1 MRLEQLLKTTAR
13 RLAIPYETVLK
24 DYAIGHLLSAI
35 AGEPSVADSLVM
47 KGGTAL
53 KKLYFGDYRF
63 SEDLDFSAER
73 GPRGTALEGAL
84 RAVASR
90 AQETLSGNGP
100 FGVVVDRMIHREPHP
115 HAQESFAFRVQYPWQ
130 RRPLCLVKLEVTV
143 DEPILLP
150 TPARPIIHGYGEELT
165 GAVRAYSLEEIVAE
179 KLRALLQNEARR
191 GERGWVRPR
200 CRDLYD
206 LWRILG
212 DPPAALDDAAI
223 RRILP
228 AKCAVRDVRF
238 GSAAD
243 FFPAALVET
252 VSTGWD
258 ADLAPLVLGLPPANL
273 VIEDLRR
280 EVGVL
285 LREPWTEGPS
295 RGHLGR

>member
-35 AGEPSVADSLVM
+35 ADEPSVAVSLIM

-63 SEDLDFSAER
+63 SEDLDFSAEN
-73 GPRGTALEGAL
+73 GPRGAALEDAL

-90 AQETLSGNGP
+90 DQATLSSKGP
-100 FGVVVDRMIHREPHP
+100 FAVVVDRVVHRDPHP
-115 HAQESFAFRVQYPWQ
+115 RDQESFAFRVQYPWQ

-143 DEPILLP
+143 DEPILLSAIP
-150 TPARPIIHGYGEELT
+150 RQVIHGYGEELT

-206 LWRILG
+206 LWRIVG
-212 DPPAALDDAAI
+212 NPPVALDLAAI

-228 AKCAVRDVRF
+228 TKCAVRDVSF

-252 VSTGWD
+252 VRTGWN
-258 ADLAPLVLGLPPANL
+258 ADLAPFVLDLPAADV
-273 VIEDLRR
+273 VIADLKR
-280 EVGVL
+280 EVEAL
-285 LREPWTEGPS
+285 LQEPGAE
-295 RGHLGR
+295 

>member
-1 MRLEQLLKTTAR
+1 MSLEQLLKTTAR
-13 RLAIPYETVLK
+13 RLTIPYETVLK
-24 DYAIGHLLSAI
+24 DYAIGHLLLAI
-35 AGEPSVADSLVM
+35 AHEPLVADSLVM

-63 SEDLDFSAER
+63 SEDLDFSAES
-73 GPRGTALEGAL
+73 GPRGAALEDAL

-90 AQETLSGNGP
+90 AQETLSSKGP
-100 FGVVVDRMIHREPHP
+100 FGVVIDRVVHRDPHP
-115 HAQESFAFRVQYPWQ
+115 RDQESFAFRVQYPWQ

-150 TPARPIIHGYGEELT
+150 APARPIIHGCGEELA

-206 LWRILG
+206 LWRIVG
-212 DPPAALDDAAI
+212 NPSAALDHAAI

-228 AKCAVRDVRF
+228 TKCAVRDVSF

-243 FFPAALVET
+243 FFPAALLET
-252 VSTGWD
+252 VRTGWE
-258 ADLAPLVLGLPPANL
+258 ADLAPLILDLPAADL
-273 VIEDLRR
+273 VIADLRR
-280 EVGVL
+280 ELDVL
-285 LREPWTEGPS
+285 LQEP
-295 RGHLGR
+295 

>member
-1 MRLEQLLKTTAR
+1 MRLEQLLKTTAG

-35 AGEPSVADSLVM
+35 AGEPSVANSLIM

-63 SEDLDFSAER
+63 SEDLDFSAES
-73 GPRGTALEGAL
+73 GPRGAALEDAL
-84 RAVASR
+84 RAVSSR
-90 AQETLSGNGP
+90 AQETLSGKGP
-100 FGVVVDRMIHREPHP
+100 FGVVVERLIHRDPHP
-115 HAQESFAFRVQYPWQ
+115 HDQESFAFRVQYPWQ
-130 RRPLCLVKLEVTV
+130 RRPLCLEKLEVTV

-150 TPARPIIHGYGEELT
+150 ATPRPVIHGYGEELT

-179 KLRALLQNEARR
+179 KLRAMLQNETRR
-191 GERGWVRPR
+191 SERGWVRPR

-212 DPPAALDDAAI
+212 NPPAALDRAAI

-228 AKCAVRDVRF
+228 AKCAIRDVRF

-243 FFPAALVET
+243 FFPAALVDVVRT
-252 VSTGWD
+252 SWD
-258 ADLAPLVLGLPPANL
+258 ADLAPLVLDLPQADL
-273 VIEDLRR
+273 VVADLRR
-280 EVGVL
+280 ELDAL
-285 LREPWTEGPS
+285 LQEP
-295 RGHLGR
+295 

>member
-24 DYAIGHLLSAI
+24 DYAIGHLLLAV
-35 AGEPSVADSLVM
+35 AHEPVVADSLVM

-63 SEDLDFSAER
+63 SEDVDFSAEG
-73 GPRGTALEGAL
+73 GPRGDALEETL

-90 AQETLSGNGP
+90 AEETLSGKGP
-100 FGVVVDRMIHREPHP
+100 FSVVVDRVVHRDPHP
-115 HAQESFAFRVQYPWQ
+115 HDQESFAFRVQYPWQ

-143 DEPILLP
+143 DEPILLSA
-150 TPARPIIHGYGEELT
+150 TVRPVIHGYGEELT
-165 GAVRAYSLEEIVAE
+165 GAVRAYSLEEIIAE

-212 DPPAALDDAAI
+212 HQPAALDRAAV
-223 RRILP
+223 RSILP
-228 AKCAVRDVRF
+228 AKCAVRGVGF

-243 FFPAALVET
+243 FFPAALVGI
-252 VSTGWD
+252 VRAGWD
-258 ADLAPLVLGLPPANL
+258 GDLGSLVRDLPSVDL
-273 VIEDLRR
+273 VIEETRR
-280 EVGVL
+280 EVEVL
-285 LREPWTEGPS
+285 LQES
-295 RGHLGR
+295 

>member
-1 MRLEQLLKTTAR
+1 VRLEQLLKTTAR

-35 AGEPSVADSLVM
+35 AGEQSVTDSLIM

-63 SEDLDFSAER
+63 SEDLDFTAEG
-73 GPRGTALEGAL
+73 GPRGAALEDAL

-90 AQETLSGNGP
+90 AQETLSSKGP
-100 FGVVVDRMIHREPHP
+100 FAVVVDRVVHRDPHP
-115 HAQESFAFRVQYPWQ
+115 HDQESFAFRVQYPWQ

-143 DEPILLP
+143 DEAILLLA
-150 TPARPIIHGYGEELT
+150 PARPIIHGYGEELT

-212 DPPAALDDAAI
+212 NPLAVLDLAAI

-243 FFPAALVET
+243 FFPAALVD
-252 VSTGWD
+252 VIRTGWD
-258 ADLAPLVLGLPPANL
+258 ADLAPLVLDLPPADL
-273 VIEDLRR
+273 VVADLRR
-280 EVGVL
+280 EVDVL
-285 LREPWTEGPS
+285 LQEP
-295 RGHLGR
+295 

>member
-24 DYAIGHLLSAI
+24 DYAIGHLLLAI
-35 AGEPSVADSLVM
+35 AHDPVIADSLVM

-53 KKLYFGDYRF
+53 KKLYYGDYRF
-63 SEDLDFSAER
+63 SEDLDFSAEG
-73 GPRGTALEGAL
+73 GPRGDALEETL

-90 AQETLSGNGP
+90 AQETLSGKGP
-100 FGVVVDRMIHREPHP
+100 FGVVVDRVVHRDPHP

-143 DEPILLP
+143 DEPILLSA
-150 TPARPIIHGYGEELT
+150 TVRPIIHGYGEELA

-206 LWRILG
+206 LWRIFAN
-212 DPPAALDDAAI
+212 PPVGLDRAAV

-228 AKCAVRDVRF
+228 AKCAVRGVAF
-238 GSAAD
+238 SSTAD
-243 FFPAALVET
+243 FFPAALLET
-252 VSTGWD
+252 VGTGWD
-258 ADLAPLVLGLPPANL
+258 ADLAPLVLDLPAADL
-273 VIEDLRR
+273 VVADLRL
-280 EVGVL
+280 EVQAL
-285 LREPWTEGPS
+285 LQEP
-295 RGHLGR
+295 

>member
-24 DYAIGHLLSAI
+24 DYAIGHLLLAI
-35 AGEPSVADSLVM
+35 AHEPVVAESLVM

-63 SEDLDFSAER
+63 SEDLDFSAEN
-73 GPRGTALEGAL
+73 GPRGAALGDAL
-84 RAVASR
+84 RAVSSR
-90 AQETLSGNGP
+90 AQETLSGKGP
-100 FGVVVDRMIHREPHP
+100 FGVVVDRVVHRDPHP
-115 HAQESFAFRVQYPWQ
+115 RDQESFAFRVQYPWQ

-143 DEPILLP
+143 DEPMLLP
-150 TPARPIIHGYGEELT
+150 TPARPVIHGYGEELT

-191 GERGWVRPR
+191 SERGWVRPR

-206 LWRILG
+206 LWRILRN
-212 DPPAALDDAAI
+212 PPAALDHAAI

-228 AKCAVRDVRF
+228 AKCGVRNVRF

-243 FFPAALVET
+243 FFPAALLDV
-252 VSTGWD
+252 VRTGWD
-258 ADLAPLVLGLPPANL
+258 ADLAPLVLNLPPADL
-273 VIEDLRR
+273 AITDLRR
-280 EVGVL
+280 EVDVL
-285 LREPWTEGPS
+285 LQEP
-295 RGHLGR
+295 